1 MKRRRFL
8 LGTAGVVGGGLAV
21 GFLWAA
27 NKLSRDQQF
36 KLPAAQNA
44 ASFNAWI
51 TIATDGIVSVAIPR
65 QEMGQGI
72 NTMLAM
78 YVAEELEVP
87 LSQIRIMEA
96 PIAPIYA
103 NITAFQDGY
112 RKQGAPVLWAVTKVA
127 GLAGMQVTGGSTST
141 RDGYVAMRT
150 AAASA
155 RELLIAE
162 AAARWN
168 VEPHTCG
175 AVSGKVIHIPTQ
187 KSLGYGELA
196 AAASARAVPTAVALK
211 TPAQWKVLGTSPP
224 RLDVPA
230 KVDGSAQFGI
240 DITLP
245 NMLYAAVKHIPM
257 VRGALHSVKW
267 KNGAP
272 PKSVVALAQ
281 GHDWIAAIATNTWT
295 AQKAVS
301 EATLTGGGAGGCTV
315 SSDALYK
322 KYDAMLDAGGGRE
335 YERRGTIP
343 SEWDAALQAQS
354 PSPQP
359 SPPGGGSIVDVRYRV
374 PFQAH
379 ATMEPLNCTVHW
391 REGKMD
397 IWLGNQSPTMV
408 RWVAADASG
417 LAGDAI
423 TVHTPYLGGGFG
435 RRSDIEVLRQA
446 IACAKLTNGKPVK
459 LTWSREEDTRH
470 DAYRPAVASWMR
482 AAFDSKG
489 DIAAWDH
496 TIAGMSVMF
505 DFVRRAAKPLASDA
519 APDPTNCEGATH
531 LPYALPNFR
540 VRHAQ
545 IDEGVPLGF
554 WRSVG
559 NSYNAF
565 FVETFV
571 DELAAKKQDDP
582 YLFRKALL
590 KNAPRFEKVLDE
602 AAGKAGWATALPRGS
617 GRGIAIAESFQSIVA
632 MVVDVRI
639 EGKAIKVERVVAVID
654 CGRALHP
661 NNAAAQIEG
670 AIGFA
675 LSACVNGQITLKD
688 GVVQQSNF
696 NDFQIAR
703 LVDMPRVEVHF
714 VTSEA
719 ALGGIGE
726 VGVPPF
732 APALGNAIFAAT
744 GERLRELPFSL

>member
-1 MKRRRFL
+1 MKRRSFL

-21 GFLWAA
+21 GFLWAN
-27 NKLSRDQQF
+27 NKLSRDQRF
-36 KLPAAQNA
+36 KLPPAQNA
-44 ASFNAWI
+44 TSFNAWI
-51 TIATDGIVSVAIPR
+51 TIANDGVVSVAIPR

-87 LSQIRIMEA
+87 VANIRVIEA
-96 PIAPIYA
+96 PIAPIYG
-103 NITAFQDGY
+103 NVTMLSDGY
-112 RKQGAPVLWAVTKVA
+112 KHAPAPMLWAVSKIA
-127 GLAGMQVTGGSTST
+127 MLAGIQGTGGSTST
-141 RDGYVAMRT
+141 RDGYVSMRT

-162 AAARWN
+162 AAARWK
-168 VEPHTCG
+168 VEPNTCG
-175 AVSGKVIHIPTQ
+175 AKAGFIEHIPSKKTV
-187 KSLGYGELA
+187 GYGELA
-196 AAASARAVPTAVALK
+196 SAAAARAAPTTVALK
-211 TPAQWKVLGTSPP
+211 TPAQWKVLGTSPL

-240 DITLP
+240 DVTLP

-257 VRGALHSVKW
+257 VRGALQQVKW
-267 KNGAP
+267 KNGVP
-272 PKSVVALAQ
+272 PKSVLALVQ
-281 GHDWIAAIATNTWT
+281 GEDWIAAISTNTWI
-295 AQKAVS
+295 AQRALG
-301 EATLTGGGAGGCTV
+301 EAELTGGGAGGCTV
-315 SSDALYK
+315 SSAELYK
-322 KYDAMLDAGGGRE
+322 KYDAMLDVGGGRA
-335 YERRGTIP
+335 YENRGDV
-343 SEWDAALQAQS
+343 EAALKSA
-354 PSPQP
+354 PQ
-359 SPPGGGSIVDVRYRV
+359 VLDVRYRV

-379 ATMEPLNCTVHW
+379 ATMEPMNCTVHW

-397 IWLGNQSPTMV
+397 IWLGNQSPTLM

-417 LAGDAI
+417 LPSEAI
-423 TVHTPYLGGGFG
+423 TIHTPYLGGGFG
-435 RRSDIEVLRQA
+435 RRSDVEVLRQA
-446 IACAKLTNGKPVK
+446 IACAKVTNGKPVK

-470 DAYRPAVASWMR
+470 DAYRPAVACRMR
-482 AAFDSKG
+482 AVIDGKG
-489 DIAAWDH
+489 DVAAWDH
-496 TIAGMSVMF
+496 QIAGMSVMF
-505 DFVRRAAKPLASDA
+505 DFMRRIVKPMASDA
-519 APDPTNCEGATH
+519 APDPTNCEGAIH

-545 IDEGVPLGF
+545 IDESVPIGF

-582 YLFRKALL
+582 YLFRRALL

-602 AAGKAGWATALPRGS
+602 VASKAGWATALPRGS

-632 MVVDVRI
+632 MVVDVGI
-639 EGKAIKVERVVAVID
+639 EGKAIKVERVVAVVD

-661 NNAAAQIEG
+661 NNAASQIEG

-688 GVVQQSNF
+688 GIVQQSNF

-703 LVDMPRVEVHF
+703 MADMPRVEVHF
-714 VTSEA
+714 VTSDA

-726 VGVPPF
+726 IGVPPF
-732 APALGNAIFAAT
+732 APALGNAIYAAT
-744 GERLRELPFSL
+744 GKRLRELPFSL

>member
-1 MKRRRFL
+1 MKRRSFL

-21 GFLWAA
+21 GFMWAA

-36 KLPAAQNA
+36 KLPAAKNA

-51 TIATDGIVSVAIPR
+51 TIATDGIVTVAIPR

-72 NTMLAM
+72 HTMLAM

-87 LSQIRIMEA
+87 LSQIRVMEA

-112 RKQGAPVLWAVTKVA
+112 RKQAAPVLWAVTKVA

-141 RDGYVAMRT
+141 RDGYVSMRT

-162 AAARWN
+162 AASRWK
-168 VEPHTCG
+168 VEPNTCG
-175 AVSGKVIHIPTQ
+175 AKAGFIEHIASKKTV
-187 KSLGYGELA
+187 GYGELA
-196 AAASARAVPTAVALK
+196 SAAAARAVPTSVALK
-211 TPAQWKVLGTSPP
+211 TPAQWKILGTSPP
-224 RLDVPA
+224 RIDVRA

-257 VRGALHSVKW
+257 VRGALQSVQW
-267 KNGAP
+267 TNGAP

-295 AQKAVS
+295 AQKALS

-322 KYDAMLDAGGGRE
+322 KYDALLDVGGGRE
-335 YERRGTIP
+335 YEQRGNVDEMLKT
-343 SEWDAALQAQS
+343 A
-354 PSPQP
+354 PQ
-359 SPPGGGSIVDVRYRV
+359 VLDVRYRV

-379 ATMEPLNCTVHW
+379 ATLEPLNCTVHW
-391 REGKMD
+391 RDGKMD
-397 IWLGNQSPTMV
+397 IWLGNQSPTLV

-417 LAGDAI
+417 LAGEAI

-435 RRSDIEVLRQA
+435 RRSDVEVLRQA
-446 IACAKLTNGKPVK
+446 IACAKVTNGKPVK

-470 DAYRPAVASWMR
+470 DAYRPAVASRMR

-505 DFVRRAAKPLASDA
+505 DFIRRAAKPLASDA

-602 AAGKAGWATALPRGS
+602 AASKSGWATPLPRGS

-639 EGKAIKVERVVAVID
+639 EGKAIKVERVVAVVD

-670 AIGFA
+670 GIGFA

-688 GVVQQSNF
+688 GIVQQGNF

-703 LVDMPRVEVHF
+703 MADMPRVEVHF

-744 GERLRELPFSL
+744 GKRLRELPFTL

>member
-1 MKRRRFL
+1 MKRRKFL
-8 LGTAGVVGGGLAV
+8 LGTAGVAGGGLAV
-21 GFLWAA
+21 GFLWA
-27 NKLSRDQQF
+27 NNTLSRDQQF
-36 KLPAAQNA
+36 KLPAAPNA

-51 TIATDGIVSVAIPR
+51 TIATDGIVTVAIPR

-87 LSQIRIMEA
+87 LSQIRVVEP
-96 PIAPIYA
+96 PIAPVYGNVVA
-103 NITAFQDGY
+103 LSDGY
-112 RKQGAPVLWAVTKVA
+112 KHAPAPMLWAIKKIGTLV
-127 GLAGMQVTGGSTST
+127 GIQVTGGSTST
-141 RDGYVAMRT
+141 RDGFMPMRS

-155 RELLIAE
+155 REMLLAE
-162 AAARWN
+162 AASRWN
-168 VEPHTCG
+168 VEPNTCG
-175 AVSGKVIHIPTQ
+175 AKAGFIEHNPSKKTL
-187 KSLGYGELA
+187 SYGALASA
-196 AAASARAVPTAVALK
+196 AAARAAPTRIALK

-257 VRGALHSVKW
+257 VRGALQNVKW
-267 KNGAP
+267 KNGVP

-295 AQKAVS
+295 AQNALS
-301 EATLTGGGAGGCTV
+301 EATLIGGGAGGCTV

-335 YERRGTIP
+335 YERRGNVDEMLNT
-343 SEWDAALQAQS
+343 A
-354 PSPQP
+354 PQV
-359 SPPGGGSIVDVRYRV
+359 VDVRYRV

-397 IWLGNQSPTMV
+397 VWLGNQSPTLV

-417 LAGDAI
+417 LGGDAI

-470 DAYRPAVASWMR
+470 DAYRPAVASRMR

-602 AAGKAGWATALPRGS
+602 AASKSGWATALPRGS

-639 EGKAIKVERVVAVID
+639 EGKAIKVERVVAVVD

-675 LSACVNGQITLKD
+675 LSASVNGQITLKD
-688 GVVQQSNF
+688 GIVQQGNF

-703 LVDMPRVEVHF
+703 MVDMPRVEVHF

-744 GERLRELPFSL
+744 GKRLRELPFSFDV